1 MKRTA
6 TSIGREA
13 EEAAAEYL
21 RAKGLEVV
29 TLNWRTRRAEIDIIA
44 EKRRKIS
51 LLRRQTI
58 IHFVEVKYRRS
69 AEFGDGLEYITQKK
83 LGQLE
88 FAAAEWV
95 SSNSWDGDYQIDA
108 IAVTG
113 NAIDGWK
120 FDYRP
125 NIIF

>member
-1 MKRTA
+1 MEEKLKKRPQSTY
-6 TSIGREA
+6 GPR
-13 EEAAAEYL
+13 
-21 RAKGLEVV
+21 G
-29 TLNWRTRRAEIDIIA
+29 W
-44 EKRRKIS
+44 
-51 LLRRQTI
+51 
-58 IHFVEVKYRRS
+58 RS